1 MRLRDLRGFAF
12 DLDGCIWAGAHLR
25 PGVQAFL
32 AALRREGRPMVFL
45 TNNSR
50 ERPEPLADRLT
61 RLGVP
66 AAPEQVLTALE
77 LLGETIRRRFGPSP
91 VLALGTDEMAAV
103 LKAAGHTVV
112 APGAWEEARVV
123 AVGNDP
129 TFDYA
134 KLQAAARAVARGAGF
149 VTVNLDPRL
158 PLEGDAFEPGGG
170 ALAEAIAVA
179 GGARPLVV
187 GKPFRP
193 IFEIALERLGCRPE
207 EAAMVGDSLGT
218 DIRGGLEAGMVTIW
232 LAPPEAS
239 PGALAPHLRVAS
251 FAELLAR
258 WEAEAG

>member
-1 MRLRDLRGFAF
+1 MRLRALRGFAF
-12 DLDGCIWAGAHLR
+12 DLDGCVWTGDRLVSGAR
-25 PGVQAFL
+25 AFL
-32 AALRREGRPMVFL
+32 EALRRAGRPIVFL

-50 ERPEPLADRLT
+50 DRPAQLAEKLT

-66 AAPEQVLTALE
+66 ASAAQVITALE
-77 LLGETIRRRFGPSP
+77 LLGEAIRRRFGPSP
-91 VLALGTDEMAAV
+91 VLALGSEELLEV
-103 LKAAGHTVV
+103 LRAAGHTVV
-112 APGAWEEARVV
+112 APEAWAEARVV

-129 TFDYA
+129 GFDYA
-134 KLQAAARAVARGAGF
+134 KLRAAARAVASGAGF

-158 PLEGDAFEPGGG
+158 PLEGGAFEPGCG

-193 IFEIALERLGCRPE
+193 IFEVAIERLGCPPA
-207 EAAMVGDSLGT
+207 EAAMVGDSLAT

-251 FAELLAR
+251 FEELAAR
-258 WEAEAG
+258 WEAEV